1 MHLVA
6 GPAAGVAAVHE
17 AHADVRLPHEQVCRG
32 VEVLGHEAIARGAP
46 RPGYSV
52 GLKSLISGRCRPV
65 EEDQNCIEIN
75 DVVLEG
81 AIIEDDDVGV
91 GAGVHL
97 GELLPP
103 EGQRLVVPDNR
114 WIK

>member
-1 MHLVA
+1 M
-6 GPAAGVAAVHE
+6 
-17 AHADVRLPHEQVCRG
+17 RLPHEEVRRSVQ
-32 VEVLGHEAIARGAP
+32 VLGHEALARRAP
-46 RPGYSV
+46 GPRQSC
-52 GLKSLISGRCRPV
+52 LKLLLLLLLSGSCRPV

-81 AIIEDDDVGV
+81 VVIEDDDVGV

-103 EGQRLVVPDNR
+103 EGQRLVVPEENKDKR
-114 WIK
+114 LS

>member
-1 MHLVA
+1 M
-6 GPAAGVAAVHE
+6 
-17 AHADVRLPHEQVCRG
+17 RLPHEEVRRG
-32 VEVLGHEAIARGAP
+32 VEVLGHEALARGAP
-46 RPGYSV
+46 RPGQCC
-52 GLKSLISGRCRPV
+52 LKLVLSSGSCRPV

-81 AIIEDDDVGV
+81 AVIEDDDVGV

-97 GELLPP
+97 GELLPS

>member
-1 MHLVA
+1 M
-6 GPAAGVAAVHE
+6 
-17 AHADVRLPHEQVCRG
+17 RLPHEEVRRSVQ
-32 VEVLGHEAIARGAP
+32 VLGHEALARRAP
-46 RPGYSV
+46 GPRQCCV
-52 GLKSLISGRCRPV
+52 KLVLLLSGSCRPV

-81 AIIEDDDVGV
+81 AVIEYDDVGV

-103 EGQRLVVPDNR
+103 EGQRLVVPEENKDKR
-114 WIK
+114 LS

>member
-1 MHLVA
+1 M
-6 GPAAGVAAVHE
+6 
-17 AHADVRLPHEQVCRG
+17 RLPHEEVRRSVQ
-32 VEVLGHEAIARGAP
+32 VLGHEALARRAP
-46 RPGYSV
+46 GPGQSC
-52 GLKSLISGRCRPV
+52 LKLLLLSGSCRPV

-81 AIIEDDDVGV
+81 AVIEDDDVGV

-103 EGQRLVVPDNR
+103 EGQRLVVPEENKDKR
-114 WIK
+114 LS

>member
-1 MHLVA
+1 M
-6 GPAAGVAAVHE
+6 
-17 AHADVRLPHEQVCRG
+17 RLPHEEVRRSVQ
-32 VEVLGHEAIARGAP
+32 VLGHEALARRAP
-46 RPGYSV
+46 GPGQSCV
-52 GLKSLISGRCRPV
+52 KRVLLSGSCRPV

-81 AIIEDDDVGV
+81 AVIEDDDVGV

-103 EGQRLVVPDNR
+103 EGQRLVVPEENKDKR
-114 WIK
+114 LS